1 MSADSTKI
9 VPLNALK
16 SFISDNQKVAIGG
29 DLSAKEPMALIR
41 EIIRQRIKG
50 LTTIGGAHGIDV
62 DLLCAGGAVKN
73 VHNSFV
79 GFEFD
84 FGIAPNYRRLVQE
97 GKVIPQDTDCDFI
110 LNQLRA
116 AEYGVPFMPMPLV
129 GGTDLLKIHPEYQ
142 TMTCPYTGQKVTI
155 VPALKP
161 DVAIIHAHYGDK
173 AGNVKLFRP
182 HFADLLISTAA
193 ETTIVSVE
201 EIISEEKM
209 KELNPELPGYH
220 VDALI
225 HIPFGAHPTSCY
237 PNYVY
242 DREHIFQY
250 IEIAKKGQDAFNKE
264 YLDKY
269 VYGVKNHEEYLEL
282 IGGAEKM
289 QKLQGYRESISKWK
303 EAFNSDER

>member
-1 MSADSTKI
+1 MSQDSNKI
-9 VPLNALK
+9 MPLNSLK

-41 EIIRQRIKG
+41 EIIRQGVKG

-62 DLLCAGGAVKN
+62 DLLCAGGAVKK

-97 GKVIPQDTDCDFI
+97 GKVTPCDTDCDFI

-129 GGTDLLKIHPEYQ
+129 GGTDLLKLHPEYQ
-142 TMTCPYTGQKVTI
+142 TITCPFTGTKVTA

-161 DVAIIHAHYGDK
+161 DVAIIHAHYGDS

-182 HFADLLISTAA
+182 HFADLLIATAA

-201 EIISEEKM
+201 EIISEDKM
-209 KELNPELPGYH
+209 RELNPELPGYH

-242 DREHIFQY
+242 DREHISLY
-250 IEIAKKGQDAFNKE
+250 IEKAKKGADVFDRE
-264 YLDKY
+264 YLQKY
-269 VYGVKNHEEYLEL
+269 VYGVESHEEYLKL
-282 IGGAEKM
+282 IGSEKL
-289 QKLQGYRESISKWK
+289 QKLQSWKNSINDWK
-303 EAFNSDER
+303 EAFNSDEL

>member
-1 MSADSTKI
+1 MSSNNRRI
-9 VPLNALK
+9 VPLDDLK
-16 SFISDNQKVAIGG
+16 SFISDNQKIAIGG
-29 DLSAKEPMALIR
+29 NLSAKEPMALIR
-41 EIIRQRIKG
+41 EIIRQGIKG
-50 LTTIGGAHGIDV
+50 LTTIGGAHGIDI
-62 DLLCAGGAVKN
+62 DLLCAGGVVKA

-97 GKVIPQDTDCDFI
+97 GKVTPRDTDCDFV

-116 AEYGVPFMPMPLV
+116 AEYGIPFMPMPLV

-142 TMTCPYTGQKVTI
+142 TMDCPYTGEKVTI

-161 DVAIIHAHYGDK
+161 DVAIIHAHYGDS

-182 HFADLLISTAA
+182 HFADLLMVTAS
-193 ETTIVSVE
+193 ETVIVSVE

-220 VDALI
+220 VDALM

-242 DREHIFQY
+242 DREHISEY
-250 IEIAKKGQDAFNKE
+250 VENAKKGQDVFTEE
-264 YLDKY
+264 YLEKY
-269 VYGVKNHEEYLEL
+269 VYGVKNHEEYLLL
-282 IGGAEKM
+282 IGGIEKM
-289 QKLQGYRESISKWK
+289 KKLQNYQESISNWK
-303 EAFNSDER
+303 EAFNSDEG